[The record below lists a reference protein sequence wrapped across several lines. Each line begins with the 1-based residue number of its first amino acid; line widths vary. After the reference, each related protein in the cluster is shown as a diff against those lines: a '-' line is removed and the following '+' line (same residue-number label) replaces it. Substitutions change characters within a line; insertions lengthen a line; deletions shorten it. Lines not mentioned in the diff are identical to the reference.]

1 MTAIQAVEQA
11 QQPPKPAVKKP
22 IKQLSD
28 TDPQSIYD
36 PKNLSTDERKVTNS
50 LFCIECFNRYLLLP
64 LLLDNKF
71 DASSSDSFLQ
81 AEK

>member
-36 PKNLSTDERKVTNS
+36 PKNLSTDERKVKIIK
-50 LFCIECFNRYLLLP
+50 FFIEFSNTYLLL
-64 LLLDNKF
+64 LLLSDNKF
-71 DASSSDSFLQ
+71 NASSSDSFLQ